1 MCAIHLSVN
10 KKNFLC
16 RCMGAL
22 GTVGAIGERSLQS
35 QLQETAMNVTNP
47 TASHSAAPSLVLLIG
62 LPLLIVILTA
72 IIVLLL
78 VLAGQSLRHR
88 LQNSDKYQYR
98 SVPTEDTE
106 GDQRPLSLPYPPSVK
121 LKDPPTPTMTFH
133 MATQLSDPAT
143 TGSRYPFLQHQQTK
157 RSIYET
163 RPGRLRTRRRG
174 NHKHGRGMHMI
185 LNGAEPDPEVLK
197 ERLEESKIKKEMEK
211 VVHENTP
218 TPPRLSPSPG
228 YKPHMYHYQIPPEKK
243 SSKAREEANKEPEI
257 FLTLLYNKDT
267 ASLVVRVDR
276 VIGLPFRGDGSE
288 VDAYVRLFFI
298 PKVPKLP
305 QRRTSK
311 TKSVARDSSPVFG
324 EEICYEAM
332 SAEELINSTL
342 HIQVLDYRS
351 YGKHSTLGQVD
362 LPLVRVQFEKGEAS
376 VTLSLHPPKVWS
388 CLLNHIVKLYSFLFI
403 HMYVCIAKV
412 L

>member
-1 MCAIHLSVN
+1 
-10 KKNFLC
+10 
-16 RCMGAL
+16 MGVL
-22 GTVGAIGERSLQS
+22 RTVGAIGERALQS
-35 QLQETAMNVTNP
+35 QLQEATMNVTGP
-47 TASHSAAPSLVLLIG
+47 TASHSEAPSLVLLIG

-88 LQNSDKYQYR
+88 LQNGNKYQYR

-106 GDQRPLSLPYPPSVK
+106 GDQRPLSLPYPPRVK
-121 LKDPPTPTMTFH
+121 LKDPPAPTMTFH
-133 MATQLSDPAT
+133 MATQLLDPAT
-143 TGSRYPFLQHQQTK
+143 TGSRYPFIQHQQTK

-163 RPGRLRTRRRG
+163 RPGRLRTRRGG
-174 NHKHGRGMHMI
+174 NHKHGKGMHMI

-197 ERLEESKIKKEMEK
+197 ERLEESKIKKDLEK

-218 TPPRLSPSPG
+218 TPPRLSPCLG
-228 YKPHMYHYQIPPEKK
+228 LQEYKPHMYHYQVPPEKK

-276 VIGLPFRGDGSE
+276 VVGLPFRGDGSE
-288 VDAYVRLFFI
+288 VDAYVRLYFI
-298 PKVPKLP
+298 PKVRELP

-311 TKSVARDSSPVFG
+311 TKSVGRHSSPVFD

-351 YGKHSTLGQVD
+351 YGKHAILGQAD
-362 LPLVRVQFEKGEAS
+362 LPLARVHFEKGEAS

-388 CLLNHIVKLYSFLFI
+388 CLLNHIVKL
-403 HMYVCIAKV
+403 C
-412 L
+412 